1 MNTWDVCDQPVGV
14 LDRRVDYVVVLN
26 QQGVQSIGVSNPL
39 EGWLLLQLR
48 GVQGHVRGHRDVTK
62 VNIQGL
68 VRNTA

>member
-1 MNTWDVCDQPVGV
+1 MSI
-14 LDRRVDYVVVLN
+14 LDGRGDNVVVLN